1 MCVCNT
7 AWCKI
12 VCKYSVMSRQVRAIL
27 NVENWSRFTLL
38 DSQTDIHC
46 GAVLPRYQA
55 TNVYPGYREVM
66 LGVGTEIFGG
76 TCGTISWQVGH
87 SGHYRAI
94 CCGDQTCQDVT
105 RPQTGNNDWAFIANI
120 EQFRLRERKDNYCW
134 FSDCG
139 AVSQTHR
146 HVERSLQPQPLRHIL
161 GPRHDLQ
168 SGDLQLQLQ
177 LQPEQ

>member
-1 MCVCNT
+1 M
-7 AWCKI
+7 
-12 VCKYSVMSRQVRAIL
+12 RAIL

-76 TCGTISWQVGH
+76 TCGTISWQVI
-87 SGHYRAI
+87 YRLLFGFQSVLA
-94 CCGDQTCQDVT
+94 CEMSPRLSCQN
-105 RPQTGNNDWAFIANI
+105 GNNDWVSVLGISCAA
-120 EQFRLRERKDNYCW
+120 LAW

-139 AVSQTHR
+139 ALSQAHR
-146 HVERSLQPQPLRHIL
+146 HVECSFQPQPLRHIL
-161 GPRHDLQ
+161 GSRHDLQ
-168 SGDLQLQLQ
+168 SGDLQSQQ
-177 LQPEQ
+177 

>member
-1 MCVCNT
+1 
-7 AWCKI
+7 
-12 VCKYSVMSRQVRAIL
+12 MSRQVRAIL

-87 SGHYRAI
+87 SGHSGLFAVETKLVKISPDLRL
-94 CCGDQTCQDVT
+94 GTM
-105 RPQTGNNDWAFIANI
+105 TGP
-120 EQFRLRERKDNYCW
+120 
-134 FSDCG
+134 S
-139 AVSQTHR
+139 
-146 HVERSLQPQPLRHIL
+146 
-161 GPRHDLQ
+161 
-168 SGDLQLQLQ
+168 
-177 LQPEQ
+177 

>member
-1 MCVCNT
+1 
-7 AWCKI
+7 
-12 VCKYSVMSRQVRAIL
+12 MSRQVRAIL

-87 SGHYRAI
+87 PALPGYLVWRPNLSRCH
-94 CCGDQTCQDVT
+94 QTS
-105 RPQTGNNDWAFIANI
+105 DW
-120 EQFRLRERKDNYCW
+120 EQ
-134 FSDCG
+134 
-139 AVSQTHR
+139 
-146 HVERSLQPQPLRHIL
+146 
-161 GPRHDLQ
+161 
-168 SGDLQLQLQ
+168 
-177 LQPEQ
+177 